1 MSQLINLLIKRFS
14 LIGKVPLCNGI
25 PSRAP
30 HFFGFCF
37 PLCYR
42 CLSFVVMFV
51 LVLYWGHKK
60 HQQYPWYVI
69 IILLIPMI
77 VDGCLQTFFGIESTN
92 IRRIITGGMFG
103 IGLGLF
109 TTKLFII
116 VDRNIKERRIS

>member
-1 MSQLINLLIKRFS
+1 
-14 LIGKVPLCNGI
+14 
-25 PSRAP
+25 
-30 HFFGFCF
+30 
-37 PLCYR
+37 
-42 CLSFVVMFV
+42 MFV